1 MKYLKKFESFSFVNE
16 ELSFPGFD
24 KLKAFYNSNKAEVDK
39 FFADLKSNPELENK
53 ILSTEAKPEEVAKI
67 EAGLEQVQDIKDEE
81 AVSENFLKKA
91 AGKVLKSVGVVAQIA
106 GGAGL
111 AGSLIRAALAD
122 EGLIDRVKA
131 FHPAG
136 MPIGYFVGM
145 CVLVGIA
152 GLIVSK
158 TGKAIAK

>member
-145 CVLVGIA
+145 CVISCIA